1 MIKFIAELAIEQE
14 SIIDWQNSTIDRMID
29 VLADH
34 KEKDPMI
41 ALLKFHSNKLENR
54 VNGLKLT
61 TTWDFKRKEL
71 RLF

>member
-1 MIKFIAELAIEQE
+1 M
-14 SIIDWQNSTIDRMID
+14 
-29 VLADH
+29 LADH
-34 KEKDPMI
+34 KKKDPMI